1 MRMFL
6 ITQYT
11 NNNVIA
17 FYVDMLM
24 RRSFNLEVRIK

>member
-1 MRMFL
+1 MFL
-6 ITQYT
+6 IIQYT

-17 FYVDMLM
+17 SYVDMLM

>member
-1 MRMFL
+1 MFL
-6 ITQYT
+6 IIQYT

-24 RRSFNLEVRIK
+24 RRSFNLEDRIK

>member
-1 MRMFL
+1 MFL
-6 ITQYT
+6 IIQYT